1 MTGIFWPLS
10 FLVGQTM
17 TARGVEAEGLP
28 PATHPTHP
36 NPPLQLQMLRGYRLE
51 GAEVR
56 GGMRSRVRQSASR
69 YFSFSVRLNSGLHRC
84 SVLRVDSVMV
94 QRGDI
99 NRRGGLVD
107 GQVEWRWGA
116 LDLLTTFFSFT
127 RRFWN
132 QMVTWR
138 SERFVVAE
146 MRRRF
151 SLVMNLLAA
160 YSFSSSFSC
169 TLV

>member
-1 MTGIFWPLS
+1 MSLLESPSLALVGMTGISWPLS

-17 TARGVEAEGLP
+17 KARGVEAEGLP
-28 PATHPTHP
+28 PATHPTPP
-36 NPPLQLQMLRGYRLE
+36 NPPLQLQMLRGYHLE
-51 GAEVR
+51 GVVVR

-107 GQVEWRWGA
+107 GQVEWR
-116 LDLLTTFFSFT
+116 
-127 RRFWN
+127 
-132 QMVTWR
+132 
-138 SERFVVAE
+138 
-146 MRRRF
+146 
-151 SLVMNLLAA
+151 
-160 YSFSSSFSC
+160 
-169 TLV
+169 